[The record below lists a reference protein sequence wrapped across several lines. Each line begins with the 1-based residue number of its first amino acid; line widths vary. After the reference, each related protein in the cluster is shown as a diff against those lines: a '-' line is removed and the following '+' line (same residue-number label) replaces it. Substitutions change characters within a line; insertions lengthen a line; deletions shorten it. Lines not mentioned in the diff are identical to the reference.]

1 MDFKRLIELNIEI
14 EGLLRVLDNRPDNT
28 EAMSLLSER
37 HSEFSG
43 MLTVEN

>member
-28 EAMSLLSER
+28 EAMSFLREG
-37 HSEFSG
+37 HSVFS
-43 MLTVEN
+43 